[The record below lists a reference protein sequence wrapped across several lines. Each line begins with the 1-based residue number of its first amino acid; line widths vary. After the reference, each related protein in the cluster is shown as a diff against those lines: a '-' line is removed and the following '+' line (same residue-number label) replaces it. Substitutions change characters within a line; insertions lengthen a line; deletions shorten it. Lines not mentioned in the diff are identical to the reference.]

1 MGRKS
6 YAVPSQPRTGRNMT
20 VIWIA
25 IANAIL
31 WGVIIALLIA
41 RMQDARRLE
50 DQIERVEAAVI
61 EAGADN
67 S

>member
-1 MGRKS
+1 
-6 YAVPSQPRTGRNMT
+6 MT

-31 WGVIIALLIA
+31 WGVIIVLLIV

-50 DQIERVEAAVI
+50 EQIERVEAAVI
-61 EAGADN
+61 EAGAEDN
-67 S
+67 